1 MAHRHARPPRGGAPH
16 PRRQRQIHIRPHL
29 PPPSHLPPHPHR
41 YVFDETDKIAIARE
55 YYERKCPASEIVAK
69 YHISSAVVLYGWLD
83 KYLNEKV
90 CVSLQQETDNDTDM
104 SKRSK
109 QQLEEE
115 LKAMKAE
122 NKRLQEAL
130 ELEKLRSRAYDT
142 MIDVAEANFNI
153 PIRKKA
159 GTKQ

>member
-1 MAHRHARPPRGGAPH
+1 M
-16 PRRQRQIHIRPHL
+16 
-29 PPPSHLPPHPHR
+29 
-41 YVFDETDKIAIARE
+41 
-55 YYERKCPASEIVAK
+55 
-69 YHISSAVVLYGWLD
+69 LYGWLD

-122 NKRLQEAL
+122 NKRLHEAL